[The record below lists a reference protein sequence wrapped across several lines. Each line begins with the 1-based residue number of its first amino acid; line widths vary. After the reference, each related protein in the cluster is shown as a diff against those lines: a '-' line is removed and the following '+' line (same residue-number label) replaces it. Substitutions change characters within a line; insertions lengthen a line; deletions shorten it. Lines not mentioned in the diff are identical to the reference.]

1 MFKRLFGGNK
11 DDPKRQTEERIGKT
25 RYGRLLLWIKNTHR
39 KQFTEFQPIFEEKNQ
54 LRMITEKL
62 VANGEIG
69 EETRR
74 GFIAFVESTQY
85 DELVKVR

>member
-11 DDPKRQTEERIGKT
+11 DDPKRQTEERISKT

-39 KQFTEFQPIFEEKNQ
+39 KQFTEYQPIFEEKNQ
-54 LRMITEKL
+54 LKLITEKL
-62 VANGEIG
+62 VKERVIN

-74 GFIAFVESTQY
+74 GFIAFVESAQY